1 MHMGICFFAYV
12 PTSQIYSTNSTTVLY
27 KPIFRKALEGQCAG
41 NMYVCVIFA
50 HGLAC
55 YCSSLVSEIV
65 ISLVLRAE
73 SLNKAHIN
81 TVIIN

>member
-12 PTSQIYSTNSTTVLY
+12 PTSQIDSTNSTTALY

-41 NMYVCVIFA
+41 NMYV
-50 HGLAC
+50 C